1 MRPERSQKEPPQ
13 PFTMNDLFDQR
24 FKVRHTD
31 ATWLAGMQIS
41 NYALFITLDAIRYP
55 TTIDFEALN

>member
-1 MRPERSQKEPPQ
+1 
-13 PFTMNDLFDQR
+13 MNDLFDQR